1 MAKLKLVQRGSTM
14 KKLLILTV
22 LALTIL
28 GGTEAIETLV
38 SHQTVV
44 ADCGSSNC

>member
-1 MAKLKLVQRGSTM
+1 M
-14 KKLLILTV
+14 KKLPILAV

-28 GGTEAIETLV
+28 GGTVAIETLF

-44 ADCGSSNC
+44 ADCSGQNC

>member
-1 MAKLKLVQRGSTM
+1 ME
-14 KKLLILTV
+14 KLLILTA

-28 GGTEAIETLV
+28 VGTAAIETLV

-44 ADCGSSNC
+44 AGCSGSNC

>member
-1 MAKLKLVQRGSTM
+1 M
-14 KKLLILTV
+14 KKFLILAV

-28 GGTEAIETLV
+28 GGTAAIETLV

-44 ADCGSSNC
+44 ADCSSSAC

>member
-1 MAKLKLVQRGSTM
+1 M

-22 LALTIL
+22 LALAIV
-28 GGTEAIETLV
+28 GGTAGIETLV

-44 ADCGSSNC
+44 ADCTSC